1 MLANLIPK
9 IGQRAKVLN
18 KINELKKLEESNST
32 QSVVSTYNL

>member
-9 IGQRAKVLN
+9 TGQRAKVSN
-18 KINELKKLEESNST
+18 KINELKKLEERNST